1 MPYRLNMSIH
11 LLAGTW
17 HMYYQSLSLSCHF
30 LPIDLTTE
38 KKTFVILCENF
49 YIEGPL
55 KYKVMVDTRNNTEDI
70 SRMKKAFEI
79 FDADGDGTIT
89 TKVCN

>member
-1 MPYRLNMSIH
+1 MR
-11 LLAGTW
+11 
-17 HMYYQSLSLSCHF
+17 
-30 LPIDLTTE
+30 
-38 KKTFVILCENF
+38 
-49 YIEGPL
+49 IEGPL